1 MDIYLCYVII
11 VLLLIYICFYT
22 AATLR
27 TPITENTTCA
37 RKEVHLKV
45 FQMKLDFLFFKTS
58 YVI

>member
-45 FQMKLDFLFFKTS
+45 FQMKLDFLFFKT
-58 YVI
+58 